1 MKPLNQ
7 LRLAAGI
14 PIDGKIEIT
23 EHLTTP
29 RHRGELAPKTEKN
42 MRARVN
48 HVKKAIEFLEQA
60 RLALID
66 VPGVNFETDI
76 PDLVK
81 HLHQMIHGE
90 DGAGG
95 LKSLHNIYSGDLDKT
110 AFVDELDGL
119 AHPAQ
124 EEEEERA
131 KKEREAKNKAE
142 GKDTEKKETKKTDES
157 VVTESLES
165 HHDHLVDM
173 MSQWNG
179 RNQGHQR
186 NKEHTAAFEAGKG
199 RFLKGHTAGD
209 EQEKIAGLNDMEQAF
224 MTARSD
230 EHVTESMFD
239 NTETFPISYKTSTAP
254 VGVVVSDQD
263 DAVPTNLDTKTE
275 FPNQLLTNPYNEQQK
290 VHVPNNIREQL
301 ESQIKEARK
310 DAQNFTLRKDWDNKN
325 FYENMANAFE
335 VILEKLDKKTVYGLK
350 EAQIFMTSLMSPMMN
365 KLPPDVIKFIARG
378 GTQRSLK
385 DYMIDV
391 SKDYPVTG
399 KPFKQESEK

>member
-23 EHLTTP
+23 EHLKVP

-48 HVKKAIEFLEQA
+48 SVKKAIEFLEQA

-66 VPGVNFETDI
+66 VPGVNYDEDI

-95 LKSLHNIYSGDLDKT
+95 LKSLHNSFDSDLEKT
-110 AFVDELDGL
+110 AFADEMDGL

-131 KKEREAKNKAE
+131 KIEREAKAKKE
-142 GKDTEKKETKKTDES
+142 GKTEKKEPKKTDES

-173 MSQWNG
+173 MSEWDG
-179 RNQGHQR
+179 KNQGHQR
-186 NKEHTAAFEAGKG
+186 NKEHMAAFEAGKG

-224 MTARSD
+224 MTARAD

-239 NTETFPISYKTSTAP
+239 NTETFPVSYKTSTAP
-254 VGVVVSDQD
+254 AGLVVSDQD
-263 DAVPTNLDTKTE
+263 DAVATDLVTKTE
-275 FPNQLLTNPYNEQQK
+275 FPNQLLTNPYNDSQK
-290 VHVPNNIREQL
+290 VHVPNTIREQL
-301 ESQIKEARK
+301 ESEIKEARK
-310 DAQNFTLRKDWDNKN
+310 EAQNFTLRKDWDNKN

-350 EAQIFMTSLMSPMMN
+350 EAQIFMTTLMSPIMN
-365 KLPPDVIKFIARG
+365 KLPADVIKFIARG

-391 SKDYPVTG
+391 SKEYPVTG